1 MDGKRP
7 TIASLHGVV
16 AAAHPLA
23 AGAGARI
30 LAQGGNAFDAAA
42 ATAAALNVV
51 EPNMSG
57 LAGLGMATCHIAAE
71 RRIRCLD
78 YITTVPSQFPAGRF
92 TRRDDMA
99 RGPLSSGTPGNLAG
113 WCELVR
119 AHGRMSLAQVF
130 APAIRLAR
138 DGFPLIEFNTEAIN
152 KSSLAMQALPFFDE
166 WSRNYT
172 GGVGQVA
179 QGDVLRQRALA
190 DTYEAIAADGPGHL
204 YGGPLGQRMVE
215 HLHSLGGCLTLADLE
230 AVAPRWIDPLKAS
243 YRDIEIHTLP
253 PPCEGF
259 QYLLTLRILDGF
271 DLARLERNGVEHLD
285 TVYRAIRLAAGA
297 RIAYNKPNP
306 EKLAWLLGDD
316 HVAQLRAR
324 VRDGV
329 PIEGPTEQWVAPKP
343 PDLSKEHTTSLSV
356 ADADGNIVCITQS
369 LGSLFGSGVVIP
381 GTGVCMNNFLY
392 WGEVN
397 THGTN
402 PLIPG
407 AELAL
412 PTAPSIATR
421 GGVPVLA
428 LGTPGSYGIC
438 QTQAQAMVQY
448 IDFRLPLQ
456 DAIEAPRGRLWD
468 GTRVDQERR
477 IADEVI
483 AGLIARGHDISA
495 PAEWM
500 MTAGG
505 MQAIAID
512 PASGV
517 MTGAADPRR
526 DAYVATV

>member
-1 MDGKRP
+1 MD
-7 TIASLHGVV
+7 
-16 AAAHPLA
+16 
-23 AGAGARI
+23 
-30 LAQGGNAFDAAA
+30 DD
-42 ATAAALNVV
+42 
-51 EPNMSG
+51 
-57 LAGLGMATCHIAAE
+57 
-71 RRIRCLD
+71 RRR
-78 YITTVPSQFPAGRF
+78 
-92 TRRDDMA
+92 
-99 RGPLSSGTPGNLAG
+99 
-113 WCELVR
+113 
-119 AHGRMSLAQVF
+119 H
-130 APAIRLAR
+130 AR
-138 DGFPLIEFNTEAIN
+138 D
-152 KSSLAMQALPFFDE
+152 
-166 WSRNYT
+166 RN
-172 GGVGQVA
+172 
-179 QGDVLRQRALA
+179 R
-190 DTYEAIAADGPGHL
+190 PGH
-204 YGGPLGQRMVE
+204 R
-215 HLHSLGGCLTLADLE
+215 
-230 AVAPRWIDPLKAS
+230 
-243 YRDIEIHTLP
+243 
-253 PPCEGF
+253 
-259 QYLLTLRILDGF
+259 
-271 DLARLERNGVEHLD
+271 
-285 TVYRAIRLAAGA
+285 
-297 RIAYNKPNP
+297 
-306 EKLAWLLGDD
+306 GDD

-329 PIEGPTEQWVAPKP
+329 PIEGPTEQWLAPKP

-356 ADADGNIVCITQS
+356 ADAEGNIVCITQS

-421 GGVPVLA
+421 DGVPVLA

-448 IDFRLPLQ
+448 VDFGLKLQ

-468 GTRVDQERR
+468 GTGVDQERR
-477 IADEVI
+477 IDAEVI
-483 AGLIARGHDISA
+483 AGLIARGHAISA

-512 PASGV
+512 PATGV